1 MEVLRAPGETL
12 SWIFAPSL
20 VRVTKP
26 LLTPAQE
33 AAGPEDAAVALLGLL
48 PVEKFLRAPLLRE
61 RGLLLLHLYLF
72 LRLGDV
78 RFLELLRLVLS
89 RGRFDLGFFGGS
101 FFLLPS
107 EGSHVF
113 GAQHLRP
120 LLFGEGR
127 LFLCLGLFGHD
138 VRGGKLFLAYGLF
151 GDYGLCLDERGGLRI
166 HLTDLRREDDLLFGL
181 GDLLLRDGEIGVRVF
196 ALVLGRHTDVR
207 IFRGPGLLLGG
218 LMDHGDGLGVEPL

>member
-48 PVEKFLRAPLLRE
+48 PVEELLRAPLLRE

-89 RGRFDLGFFGGS
+89 RGRFDLGLFGRS
-101 FFLLPS
+101 FFRLLS

-113 GAQHLRP
+113 GAQHRRP
-120 LLFGEGR
+120 LLFGQRR
-127 LFLCLGLFGHD
+127 LFLCLGLLWHD
-138 VRGGKLFLAYGLF
+138 VRGGELFLAYGLL
-151 GDYGLCLDERGGLRI
+151 GNDCLRLDEPGGVRV
-166 HLTDLRREDDLLFGL
+166 HLTDLRRDDGLLLGL
-181 GDLLLRDGEIGVRVF
+181 GDLLLRDGETGVRVF
-196 ALVLGRHTDVR
+196 
-207 IFRGPGLLLGG
+207 
-218 LMDHGDGLGVEPL
+218 